1 MKKVKSEI
9 SNKKKEKDKNVEQS
23 EIVGMTGQS
32 FFSQSTL
39 MENLNR

>member
-23 EIVGMTGQS
+23 EIVGMTG
-32 FFSQSTL
+32 
-39 MENLNR
+39 